1 MSSNRAVGVDF
12 VQKIPFRSLSKSHHR
27 FLGAFSDEMGCL
39 FLCWLLALQVFE
51 SLSLPGFEAA
61 TVLLFDSFA
70 RIRILSIRSILRCQL
85 PVREYSLCSRCV
97 GRFASGDRVDCT
109 TATRPPP

>member
-39 FLCWLLALQVFE
+39 FLCSMLVIGIA
-51 SLSLPGFEAA
+51 
-61 TVLLFDSFA
+61 
-70 RIRILSIRSILRCQL
+70 SI
-85 PVREYSLCSRCV
+85 
-97 GRFASGDRVDCT
+97 
-109 TATRPPP
+109 